1 MLQIYTETPNA
12 SESLPSGFCS
22 VGNYVSLKP
31 ETLAQKAI
39 PVHSNMEEMGSFW
52 LSILEEYT
60 GHKLTYPET
69 DKLVALS
76 AISRRLKVSM
86 EDVYLA
92 AHFLDDVT
100 LEFKLAGRVA
110 GYCGK
115 KRRGT

>member
-1 MLQIYTETPNA
+1 M
-12 SESLPSGFCS
+12 PSGFCS

-69 DKLVALS
+69 EKLVVLS
-76 AISRRLKVSM
+76 AIARRLEVSM

-92 AHFLDDVT
+92 GHFWTTSPLSLNWQVESQQT
-100 LEFKLAGRVA
+100 VA
-110 GYCGK
+110 RSDEQHEMTPG
-115 KRRGT
+115 